1 MTRSVLTG
9 CTLQTNA
16 RPADSVADLPQLRPG
31 HDSLQRETALLH
43 AQAPPWLAPKV
54 PTRTDSPE
62 NKPVVVE
69 VRRVCEL
76 GGYSATKLL
85 ASSAL
90 VSNKEMLSVESSGVV
105 LEAKSAVE
113 CGGNAT
119 RFPADHKSGS
129 SLGHV
134 VRY

>member
-1 MTRSVLTG
+1 M
-9 CTLQTNA
+9 
-16 RPADSVADLPQLRPG
+16 
-31 HDSLQRETALLH
+31 
-43 AQAPPWLAPKV
+43 
-54 PTRTDSPE
+54 
-62 NKPVVVE
+62 
-69 VRRVCEL
+69 CEL

-90 VSNKEMLSVESSGVV
+90 ASNKEMLSVESSGVV

-134 VRY
+134 VRYRLMEIDNASCRLSNSDGRDSILREIRTI